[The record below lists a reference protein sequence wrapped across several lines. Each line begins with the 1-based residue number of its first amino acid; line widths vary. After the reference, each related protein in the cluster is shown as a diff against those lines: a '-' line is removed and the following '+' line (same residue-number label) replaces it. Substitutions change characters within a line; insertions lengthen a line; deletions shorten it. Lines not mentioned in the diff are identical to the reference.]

1 MSSELRQW
9 EGTPLSPRNLNV
21 TLEPGTHICSIGDP
35 KKLET
40 VIVVD
45 QSKIDFVVPG
55 SSVKIKLNE
64 FPSVTLLS
72 EVREIDDVER
82 QKMESAPF
90 QLSAKGGGP
99 VATETVEGG
108 EERPQSASF
117 RVRVDLDEPENLD
130 VKVGMTAKAKIK
142 ARPQTLLQRLT
153 RLVREVFNFKL

>member
-1 MSSELRQW
+1 
-9 EGTPLSPRNLNV
+9 
-21 TLEPGTHICSIGDP
+21 
-35 KKLET
+35 
-40 VIVVD
+40 
-45 QSKIDFVVPG
+45 
-55 SSVKIKLNE
+55 
-64 FPSVTLLS
+64 
-72 EVREIDDVER
+72 
-82 QKMESAPF
+82 KMESVPF

-130 VKVGMTAKAKIK
+130 VKVGMTAKTKIK